1 MSSLTVRDIPEDVLE
16 TLRALSSRERR
27 SLNSEI
33 LVVLEEGVRSHLAG
47 RPAAPGFER
56 VPRDIQLALWKE
68 LAGTWEDERDTA
80 EIVADI
86 RRARSMGRKVS
97 L

>member
-1 MSSLTVRDIPEDVLE
+1 MSSMTVRDIPEDVLE

-47 RPAAPGFER
+47 KPAAGLER

-86 RRARSMGRKVS
+86 RRARSMGRKVA